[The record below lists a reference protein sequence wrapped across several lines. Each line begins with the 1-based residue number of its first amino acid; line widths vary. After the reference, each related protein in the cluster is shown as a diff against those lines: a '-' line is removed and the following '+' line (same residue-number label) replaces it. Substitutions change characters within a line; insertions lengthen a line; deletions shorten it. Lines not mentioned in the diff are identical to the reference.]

1 MGKPNRRILPTIIGV
16 SVLTTLAANVAV
28 LVAHDDTPGNDRKAE
43 KSARYVAASGST
55 SLSPTA
61 VAPLGGRLTPHVLVA
76 APSTLPADVVQRI
89 RGAKGVKGVEVVD
102 AVQGM
107 VGGKQ
112 VGLMGVN
119 PSTFRNYTPKP
130 TAKSDALWRNV
141 ASGDVAISFTM
152 GSDGGVALGSQIPV
166 GGKQRQSQLRV
177 GAYATMGVS
186 DVDAVISHAA
196 AQSLG
201 MPSGNAM
208 LISVPKTE
216 PKTFIK
222 KLRKVL
228 PKQAKAVAVNP
239 EIDFPKAG
247 AGVPGADAPASNG
260 QVMTARQVQTVIKA
274 AYTRLGWPYV
284 WGGESEAEGGYDC
297 SGLMQFAFAKAGIRL
312 PRVAADQ
319 ARAGWVIPY
328 SKAEPGDMLIWA
340 NDPTAPGYISHIALY
355 LGNGKMIAAP
365 RRGTVVQIQNV
376 YTRNMRGAVRVS
388 PRTAARVAGA
398 IGG

>member
-1 MGKPNRRILPTIIGV
+1 MGKPNRRVLPTIIGV
-16 SVLTTLAANVAV
+16 SVVTTLAANITV
-28 LVAHDDTPGNDRKAE
+28 LVVRGGDAPADSARGEQR
-43 KSARYVAASGST
+43 ARYVAASGSM
-55 SLSPTA
+55 SVSPSA
-61 VAPLGGRLTPHVLVA
+61 VAPLGKRLTPHVLVA
-76 APSTLPADVVQRI
+76 APSTLPAGLVEKV

-107 VGGKQ
+107 VAGKQ
-112 VGLMGVN
+112 VGLMGVE

-152 GSDGGVALGSQIPV
+152 GNDGGVELGSRIPV
-166 GGKQRQSQLRV
+166 GGKREQTRLRV
-177 GAYATMGVS
+177 GAYATMGIG
-186 DVDAVISHAA
+186 DVDAVISRDAA
-196 AQSLG
+196 RALG
-201 MPSGNAM
+201 MPTGNAM

-222 KLRKVL
+222 KLRKAL
-228 PKQAKAVAVNP
+228 PKGAKAVAVNP
-239 EIDFPKAG
+239 EIDFPQAG
-247 AGVPGADAPASNG
+247 EIPDANG
-260 QVMTARQVQTVIKA
+260 QVMTAKQVRTVIQA

-297 SGLMQFAFAKAGIRL
+297 SGLMQYAFAKAGIHL

-319 ARAGWVIPY
+319 ARTGWVIPY

-355 LGNGKMIAAP
+355 LGKGKMIAAP
-365 RRGTVVQIQNV
+365 RRGTVVQVQNV

-388 PRTAARVAGA
+388 PKRVGSLHR
-398 IGG
+398 

>member
-1 MGKPNRRILPTIIGV
+1 MGKPNRRVLPTIIGV

-28 LVAHDDTPGNDRKAE
+28 LVAHDDGPKSAQAGE
-43 KSARYVAASGST
+43 KRARYVAASGST
-55 SLSPTA
+55 DLSPTA
-61 VAPLGGRLTPHVLVA
+61 VAPQGKRLSPHVLVA
-76 APSTLPADVVQRI
+76 APSALPADFVRKV
-89 RGAKGVKGVEVVD
+89 RGAKGVQGVEVVD

-107 VGGKQ
+107 VAGKR

-152 GSDGGVALGSQIPV
+152 GSDGGVKLGSQVPV
-166 GGKQRQSQLRV
+166 GGKQHQSQLRV

-186 DVDAVISHAA
+186 DVDAVISHTT
-196 AQSLG
+196 AQALG
-201 MPSGNAM
+201 MPTGNAM
-208 LISVPKTE
+208 LISVPKSE
-216 PKTFIK
+216 PKAFIK

-247 AGVPGADAPASNG
+247 NVPASNG
-260 QVMTARQVQTVIKA
+260 QVMTAGQVQTVIKA

-297 SGLMQFAFAKAGIRL
+297 SGLMQYAFAKAGIRL

-328 SKAEPGDMLIWA
+328 GKAEPGDMLIWA

-355 LGNGKMIAAP
+355 LGKGKMLAAP
-365 RRGTVVQIQNV
+365 RTGTVVQVQNV

-388 PRTAARVAGA
+388 PKMAAKVAGA
-398 IGG
+398 ISG

>member
-1 MGKPNRRILPTIIGV
+1 MGKPNRRVLPTIIGV
-16 SVLTTLAANVAV
+16 SVVTTLAANITV
-28 LVAHDDTPGNDRKAE
+28 LVVRGGDGPADSARGEQR
-43 KSARYVAASGST
+43 ARYVAASGSM
-55 SLSPTA
+55 SVSPSA
-61 VAPLGGRLTPHVLVA
+61 VAPLGKRLTPHVMVA
-76 APSTLPADVVQRI
+76 APSTLPAGLVEKV

-107 VGGKQ
+107 VAGKQ
-112 VGLMGVN
+112 VGLMGVD

-152 GSDGGVALGSQIPV
+152 GNDGGVELGSRIPV
-166 GGKQRQSQLRV
+166 GGKREQSRLRV

-186 DVDAVISHAA
+186 DVDAVISRDAA
-196 AQSLG
+196 RALG

-222 KLRKVL
+222 KVRKAL
-228 PKQAKAVAVNP
+228 PKGAKAVAVNP
-239 EIDFPKAG
+239 EIDFPQTG
-247 AGVPGADAPASNG
+247 AIPDANG
-260 QVMTARQVQTVIKA
+260 QVMTAKQVRTVIQA

-297 SGLMQFAFAKAGIRL
+297 SGLMQYAFAKAGIRL

-319 ARAGWVIPY
+319 ARTGWVIPY

-355 LGNGKMIAAP
+355 LGKGKMIAAP
-365 RRGTVVQIQNV
+365 RRGTVVQVQDV

-388 PRTAARVAGA
+388 PKLVGSRHR
-398 IGG
+398 

>member
-1 MGKPNRRILPTIIGV
+1 MAKPNRRVLPTIIGV
-16 SVLTTLAANVAV
+16 SVVTTLAANVTV
-28 LVAHDDTPGNDRKAE
+28 LVARGGDEPAGTPAAAAQR
-43 KSARYVAASGST
+43 ARYVAASDAVSA
-55 SLSPTA
+55 SPTA
-61 VAPLGGRLTPHVLVA
+61 VAPQGKRLEPHVMVA
-76 APSTLPADVVQRI
+76 APSTLPADVVQKV

-107 VGGKQ
+107 VAGKQ

-130 TAKSDALWRNV
+130 TAKSDSLWRNV

-152 GSDGGVALGSQIPV
+152 GNDGGVKLGSQVPV
-166 GGKQRQSQLRV
+166 GGKRQKSPMRV
-177 GAYATMGVS
+177 GAYATMGIS
-186 DVDAVISHAA
+186 DVDAVISHST

-201 MPSGNAM
+201 MPTGNAM
-208 LISVPKTE
+208 LISVPKAE

-228 PKQAKAVAVNP
+228 PKGTKAVAVNP
-239 EIDFPKAG
+239 EIDFPETG
-247 AGVPGADAPASNG
+247 EVPEAEANG
-260 QVMTARQVQTVIKA
+260 QVMTARQVRTVIKA
-274 AYTRLGWPYV
+274 AHTRLGWPYV

-297 SGLMQFAFAKAGIRL
+297 SGLMQYAFAKAGIRL

-355 LGNGKMIAAP
+355 LGKGKMIAAP
-365 RRGTVVQIQNV
+365 RRGTVVQVQNV
-376 YTRNMRGAVRVS
+376 YTSNMRGAVRVS
-388 PRTAARVAGA
+388 PRHVNR
-398 IGG
+398 

>member
-1 MGKPNRRILPTIIGV
+1 MGKPNRRMLPTIIGV
-16 SVLTTLAANVAV
+16 SVLTTLAANTAV
-28 LVAHDDTPGNDRKAE
+28 LVARDDGPAKARPGEQR
-43 KSARYVAASGST
+43 ARFVAASGST
-55 SLSPTA
+55 GLSPTA
-61 VAPLGGRLTPHVLVA
+61 VAPLGKRLTPHVLVA
-76 APSTLPADVVQRI
+76 APTTLPAGFVQKVRE
-89 RGAKGVKGVEVVD
+89 AKGVKGVEVVD

-107 VGGKQ
+107 VAGKR
-112 VGLMGVN
+112 VGLMGVD

-152 GSDGGVALGSQIPV
+152 GSDGGVELGSQVPV
-166 GGKQRQSQLRV
+166 GGKQHQSQLRV

-186 DVDAVISHAA
+186 DVDAVVSHAT
-196 AQSLG
+196 AQALG
-201 MPSGNAM
+201 LPTGNAM
-208 LISVPKTE
+208 LVSVPKTA

-222 KLRKVL
+222 KLRKAL
-228 PKQAKAVAVNP
+228 PRGAKAVAVNP
-239 EIDFPKAG
+239 EIDFPKSAN
-247 AGVPGADAPASNG
+247 VPTANG
-260 QVMTARQVQTVIKA
+260 QVMTAGQVRTVIKA

-297 SGLMQFAFAKAGIRL
+297 SGLMQYAFARAGIRL

-319 ARAGWVIPY
+319 ARAGWVVPY

-355 LGNGKMIAAP
+355 LGQGKMLAAP
-365 RRGTVVQIQNV
+365 RTGTVVQVQNV

-388 PRTAARVAGA
+388 PKMAAAAAR
-398 IGG
+398 

>member
-1 MGKPNRRILPTIIGV
+1 MRKPNRRVLPTIIGV

-28 LVAHDDTPGNDRKAE
+28 LVAHDDGPPAQARQTEE
-43 KSARYVAASGST
+43 KRARYVAASGST
-55 SLSPTA
+55 TLSPTA
-61 VAPLGGRLTPHVLVA
+61 VAPLGKRLTPHVLVA
-76 APSTLPADVVQRI
+76 APSTLPADFVREV
-89 RGAKGVKGVEVVD
+89 RGAKGVQGVEVVD

-107 VGGKQ
+107 VAGKRI
-112 VGLMGVN
+112 GLMGVN

-130 TAKSDALWRNV
+130 TAKSDALWRNL

-152 GSDGGVALGSQIPV
+152 GSDGGVKLGSQVPV
-166 GGKQRQSQLRV
+166 GGTRSQSQLRV
-177 GAYATMGVS
+177 GAYATMGIS
-186 DVDAVISHAA
+186 DVDAVISHTT
-196 AQSLG
+196 AQALG

-208 LISVPKTE
+208 LISVPKSA

-222 KLRKVL
+222 KLRKHL

-247 AGVPGADAPASNG
+247 DVPTANG
-260 QVMTARQVQTVIKA
+260 RVMTAQQVQTVIKA

-297 SGLMQFAFAKAGIRL
+297 SGLMQYAFAKAGIRL

-365 RRGTVVQIQNV
+365 RRGTVVQVQNV
-376 YTRNMRGAVRVS
+376 YTRNMRGAVRVN
-388 PRTAARVAGA
+388 PQTAAKVAGA

>member
-1 MGKPNRRILPTIIGV
+1 MGKPNRRLLPTIIGV

-28 LVAHDDTPGNDRKAE
+28 LVAHDDTPKSAQGGE
-43 KSARYVAASGST
+43 KRARYVAASGST

-61 VAPLGGRLTPHVLVA
+61 VAPLGKRLDPHILVA
-76 APSTLPADVVQRI
+76 APSTLPADFVQKV

-107 VGGKQ
+107 VAGKR
-112 VGLMGVN
+112 VGLMGVD

-152 GSDGGVALGSQIPV
+152 GSDGGVKLGSQVPV
-166 GGKQRQSQLRV
+166 GGKQHQSQLRV
-177 GAYATMGVS
+177 GAYATMGIS
-186 DVDAVISHAA
+186 DVDAVISHTT
-196 AQSLG
+196 AQALG
-201 MPSGNAM
+201 MPTGNAM
-208 LISVPKTE
+208 LVSVPKTE
-216 PKTFIK
+216 PKTFLK

-247 AGVPGADAPASNG
+247 KVPTSNG
-260 QVMTARQVQTVIKA
+260 QVMTAEQVRTVIKA

-297 SGLMQFAFAKAGIRL
+297 SGLMQYAFAKAGIRL

-355 LGNGKMIAAP
+355 LGKGKMLAAP
-365 RRGTVVQIQNV
+365 RTGTVVQVQDV

-388 PRTAARVAGA
+388 PKMAAKVAGA

>member
-1 MGKPNRRILPTIIGV
+1 MGKPNRRVLPTIIGV

-28 LVAHDDTPGNDRKAE
+28 LVAHDDGPADPPRTQQQQR
-43 KSARYVAASGST
+43 ARYVAASGST
-55 SLSPTA
+55 SLSPSA
-61 VAPLGGRLTPHVLVA
+61 VAPLGKRLTPHVLVA
-76 APSTLPADVVQRI
+76 APTTLPADVVQRI
-89 RGAKGVKGVEVVD
+89 RGAKGVQGVEVVD

-107 VGGKQ
+107 VAGKR

-130 TAKSDALWRNV
+130 TAKSDALWRNL
-141 ASGDVAISFTM
+141 ASGDVGISFTM
-152 GSDGGVALGSQIPV
+152 GSDGGVKLGSQVPV
-166 GGKQRQSQLRV
+166 GGKHRQSQLRV
-177 GAYATMGVS
+177 GAYATMGIS
-186 DVDAVISHAA
+186 DVDAVISHTT
-196 AQSLG
+196 AQALG

-208 LISVPKTE
+208 LISVPKSE

-239 EIDFPKAG
+239 EIDFPKSG
-247 AGVPGADAPASNG
+247 NLPASNG
-260 QVMTARQVQTVIKA
+260 QVMNARQVQTVIKA

-297 SGLMQFAFAKAGIRL
+297 SGLMQYAFAKAGIRL

-365 RRGTVVQIQNV
+365 RTGTVVQVQKV

-388 PRTAARVAGA
+388 PKTAAKVAGA
-398 IGG
+398 IG

>member
-1 MGKPNRRILPTIIGV
+1 VGKPSRRLLPTIIGV

-28 LVAHDDTPGNDRKAE
+28 LVAHDDGPAA
-43 KSARYVAASGST
+43 ARNGDQRARFVAASGRT

-61 VAPLGGRLTPHVLVA
+61 VAPLGRRLTPHVLVA
-76 APSTLPADVVQRI
+76 APSTLPADFVQKV
-89 RGAKGVKGVEVVD
+89 RGAKGVQGVEVVD

-107 VGGKQ
+107 VAGKR
-112 VGLMGVN
+112 VGLMGVD

-152 GSDGGVALGSQIPV
+152 GSDGGVKLGSQVPV
-166 GGKQRQSQLRV
+166 GGKQNQSQLRV
-177 GAYATMGVS
+177 GAYATMGIS
-186 DVDAVISHAA
+186 DVDAVISHTT
-196 AQSLG
+196 AQALG
-201 MPSGNAM
+201 MPTGNAM
-208 LISVPKTE
+208 LVSVPKKTE
-216 PKTFIK
+216 PKAFIK
-222 KLRKVL
+222 KLRKVM
-228 PKQAKAVAVNP
+228 PKGAKAVAVNP

-247 AGVPGADAPASNG
+247 NVPSSNG
-260 QVMTARQVQTVIKA
+260 QVMTASQVRTVIQA

-297 SGLMQFAFAKAGIRL
+297 SGLMQYAFAKAGIRL

-319 ARAGWVIPY
+319 ARVGWVIPY
-328 SKAEPGDMLIWA
+328 SKAQPGDMLIWA

-355 LGNGKMIAAP
+355 LGKGKMLAAP
-365 RRGTVVQIQNV
+365 RTGTVVQVQDV

-388 PRTAARVAGA
+388 PKLAASLAR
-398 IGG
+398 